1 MASSSPVVLKLHY
14 HISCHRTLGILQ
26 GRVLCVLFPSSFNAE
41 RERASRIEWFRRT
54 CMKFTE
60 LLRQGKCT
68 ALHAALSSQQHYYC
82 FFSLQECPFGLLSFL
97 VSESPIEFYCH
108 LLCILVPSDALH
120 RLDEDLEP
128 HWRGRWQTFGPG
140 KLAARPHLESHQ
152 CNTCQRAREKEKA
165 LDFREGLSCCFKGVW
180 DKIFTISFFRHKGR
194 IHTEAK
200 T

>member
-1 MASSSPVVLKLHY
+1 MTFADTTQSGLARVLKLHY
-14 HISCHRTLGILQ
+14 HISCHITLGILQ
-26 GRVLCVLFPSSFNAE
+26 ERVLCVLFPSSFNAE

-68 ALHAALSSQQHYYC
+68 ALHALLFPALLLL
-82 FFSLQECPFGLLSFL
+82 FFSFSLTHDCLVCFLSFL
-97 VSESPIEFYCH
+97 AAFLRSRLPIEFYCH

-152 CNTCQRAREKEKA
+152 CNTCQRARK
-165 LDFREGLSCCFKGVW
+165 RESL
-180 DKIFTISFFRHKGR
+180 
-194 IHTEAK
+194 
-200 T
+200 